1 MGRPFLSQDMSQIR
15 YLSSPTVTADGEAA
29 AWVVTTGDEES
40 GRFFSQIMVLE
51 GQGEPVPLP
60 APEGSSQTQPSFL
73 SRDVLAYLSDEG
85 GRRQIYLY
93 HLRGGE
99 KRQLTTTRHG
109 VARFRASE
117 GAAAIAFEL
126 ELWPEDV
133 AANRQFTEMTGEEAA
148 AWAQELEY
156 RPYEITDLT
165 YKMDEWYGM
174 RRGQLPQIAVVDLQS
189 GDQTLLSSFDLESTY
204 PVLSPDGEK
213 LAFYGYPYGGAKGRR
228 PELFLCSARDGGGL
242 RQLTRDMGVYA
253 DTYPAFT
260 PRGDETV
267 FMAVPELAD
276 ESTIILPY
284 AVDLETGATRQI
296 IQETEDQICHGIH
309 PFPIG
314 RTEYGETNPYYAV
327 AEDSLYFLS
336 SWRGRES
343 IYRKP
348 LHDANR
354 PVELVLEGETAVH
367 AFAVSPA
374 GPMVFTMAN
383 LTAPAELYI
392 QERLGAPAVRRT
404 DSNPW
409 LADFQV
415 PETEE
420 FWIKSKDGKA
430 DLQVWLMR
438 PAGQEEGKLY
448 PAVLYV
454 HGGPETTYNA
464 EFWHEFLALSHAG
477 MAVIYANPRGSLGY
491 GRQFCADG
499 IAWKP
504 EAMDDLV
511 SAVEACVERGFIDKK
526 RIGITGGSY
535 GGYMTN
541 KFIGRTKHFAAAVT
555 QRSLVNPATSYG
567 TGDMGFISAN
577 PEAKDVKML
586 DYLLDRARGNAIT
599 YIDNMKVPLLLLHG
613 YRDYRCSFEQAEQLF
628 IAMRDRNPE
637 VPVRLVMF
645 PEENHG
651 VDRTGKLYNQIR
663 HLQEM
668 CDWFEKYLAEGG
680 AANE

>member
-1 MGRPFLSQDMSQIR
+1 MGKRFLPQDMDKLR
-15 YLSSPTVTADGEAA
+15 YLSSPAITADGEAA
-29 AWVVTTGDEES
+29 AYVAAAGDGES
-40 GRFFSQIMVLE
+40 GGFFSQIMVLE
-51 GQGEPVPLP
+51 GQGEPIPLP

-73 SRDVLAYLSDEG
+73 DRHVLAYLSDEDG
-85 GRRQIYLY
+85 QRQIYLY
-93 HLRGGE
+93 NLRSGE
-99 KRQLTTTRHG
+99 KKQLTTARHG
-109 VARFRASE
+109 VTRFRASE

-133 AANRQFTEMTGEEAA
+133 AANRQFTGMTGEEAA

-189 GDQTLLSSFDLESTY
+189 GIQTLLSGFDLESAY

-228 PELFLCSARDGGGL
+228 PELFVCGTRYGGL
-242 RQLTRDMGVYA
+242 RRLTKDVGVYA

-260 PRGDETV
+260 PRGDEAV
-267 FMAVPELAD
+267 FIAAPELAD
-276 ESTIILPY
+276 GSTVLLPC
-284 AVDLETGATRQI
+284 AVSLETGAVRRI
-296 IQETEDQICHGIH
+296 IRETEDDLCHGVH

-314 RTEYGETNPYYAV
+314 RTEYRETNPYYAV
-327 AEDSLYFLS
+327 TGDSLYFLS
-336 SWRGRES
+336 SYRGRES
-343 IYRKP
+343 LYRKP
-348 LHDANR
+348 LYEADR
-354 PVELVLEGETAVH
+354 PIKLVLNGKTAIH
-367 AFAVSPA
+367 AFAISQA
-374 GPMVFTMAN
+374 GPAVFTMAN
-383 LTAPAELYI
+383 LTAPAELYR
-392 QERLGAPAVRRT
+392 QERPGVPAVRRT

-409 LADFQV
+409 LADFQA

-420 FWIKSKDGKA
+420 FWIQSKDGKA
-430 DLQVWLMR
+430 ELQVWLMH
-438 PAGQEEGKLY
+438 PAGQRAGKLY
-448 PAVLYV
+448 PAVLYI

-464 EFWHEFLALSHAG
+464 DFWHEFLALSHAG
-477 MAVIYANPRGSLGY
+477 MAVIYTNPRGSLGY

-511 SAVEACVERGFIDKK
+511 SAVEACVEKGFID
-526 RIGITGGSY
+526 RDRVGVTGGSY
-535 GGYMTN
+535 GGYMVN
-541 KFIGRTKHFAAAVT
+541 KFIGRTKHFAAAVS
-555 QRSLVNPATSYG
+555 QRSLINPVTSYG
-567 TGDMGFISAN
+567 TGDMGFISSN

-586 DYLLDRARGNAIT
+586 DYLTDRARGNAIT

-613 YRDYRCSFEQAEQLF
+613 YKDYRCSFEQAEQLF

-668 CDWFEKYLAEGG
+668 CDWFVKYLAEGG
-680 AANE
+680 AADE